1 MIKIKENNSD
11 LITLV
16 KGNKKIQRSY
26 IDYKTNQKMWEF
38 RGYKVEQNDVKEEK
52 IVQLKPKKKRKKKDE
67 RDNLETDQ
75 KKKQMDLGES

>member
-11 LITLV
+11 LINLV

-52 IVQLKPKKKRKKKDE
+52 IVQLKPKKKRKKKEKRAIIDAMKE
-67 RDNLETDQ
+67 L
-75 KKKQMDLGES
+75 KS

>member
-1 MIKIKENNSD
+1 MIKIKENNSE

-16 KGNKKIQRSY
+16 KGNKKIQRPY

-52 IVQLKPKKKRKKKDE
+52 VVQLKPKKKRKKKDE
-67 RDNLETDQ
+67 RDNLETD
-75 KKKQMDLGES
+75 

>member
-1 MIKIKENNSD
+1 MIKVKENNSE

-16 KGNKKIQRSY
+16 KGNKKIQRPY

-52 IVQLKPKKKRKKKDE
+52 VVQLKPKKKRKKKDE
-67 RDNLETDQ
+67 RDNLETD
-75 KKKQMDLGES
+75 

>member
-67 RDNLETDQ
+67 RDNLETD
-75 KKKQMDLGES
+75 